1 MVIAI
6 IFILAGI
13 IFFIGTLI
21 YVKNKNSL
29 QEIRKI
35 DTKDTKK
42 VRKTICNLWGIT
54 NIKNNMICVN
64 KRQYSIILE
73 LETMEYNLLHDQE
86 KNSVDLELIRIS
98 QMIKFPIQFLE
109 IKQKVDTKDNIEKI
123 ELSTT
128 NANSYIKEYGEN
140 LIKKL
145 EEITNN
151 RNLFNRQSYMI
162 ITTFNRE
169 REAQI
174 ELMEFYDSLK
184 YHFANIKIG
193 VRILGNDE
201 VKQLIYDQLHKG
213 SKTKVNEIIAKG
225 GLQLYATQEKRKE
238 NQAIQKEKN

>member
-29 QEIRKI
+29 REIRKI
-35 DTKDTKK
+35 DIKDSKK
-42 VRKTICNLWGIT
+42 ARRTICNLWGIS
-54 NIKNNMICVN
+54 NIKDNIICVN

-73 LETMEYNLLHDQE
+73 LESMEYNLLHDQE

-109 IKQKVDTKDNIEKI
+109 IKQKVDVGDNIEKI

-128 NANSYIKEYGEN
+128 NANSYIKEYGKN

-145 EEITNN
+145 EEISNN
-151 RNLFNRQSYMI
+151 QNLFNRKSYMI

-169 REAQI
+169 KEAKI

-184 YHFANIKIG
+184 YHFSNIKIG
-193 VRILGNDE
+193 IRILGKSE
-201 VKQLIYDQLHKG
+201 VEQLIYDQLHKG
-213 SKTKVNEIIAKG
+213 SKTKVDEIIKRG
-225 GLQLYATQEKRKE
+225 GLELYATQEKREE
-238 NQAIQKEKN
+238 NQTI